1 LGVIYRW
8 LANALVVFHL
18 LVCLFFVVGGFI
30 CLAYPQLV
38 VVHLPLA
45 LWVSAAFLFGW
56 TCPLTPPEKWLRRKA
71 GEEGYEGGFVSR
83 YIFRPLGFAA
93 AATGPGDGQPKSRR
107 GEILLGLFFLALTL
121 GVHAANWPKYR
132 RLLQP
137 EVSKPPQPGQT
148 TYLMPFPQVAERK

>member
-1 LGVIYRW
+1 VIYRW
-8 LANALVVFHL
+8 LANVLVVFHL
-18 LVCLFFVVGGFI
+18 LVCLFFVVGGFL

-38 VVHLPLA
+38 VLHLPLA

-83 YIFRPLGFAA
+83 YIFQPLGFAA
-93 AATGPGDGQPKSRR
+93 AATGPGEGQPKNRR

-121 GVHAANWPKYR
+121 GLHAANWHQYR
-132 RLLQP
+132 RWLSP
-137 EVSKPPQPGQT
+137 EAIKPPQTGESMRQT
-148 TYLMPFPQVAERK
+148 PFPRVAGEK